1 MRQSSLRE
9 VGLNCTRTE
18 LVLLGAMALLS
29 TGQPVL
35 ESQSAPKTLSAASAP
50 VIRTMRAQLFLN
62 KKGAWSNDVLAAGAA
77 DLRNSGAGPDAS
89 NTTLVVV
96 EVGGQAGANYTGS
109 LGTGT
114 KYSVRLVAR
123 EGRDKT
129 LLDQTQRIPVL
140 DARGTVHLPFLLRQG
155 GCSAVVLRA
164 SIVGAVASKPVERTL
179 TFTCGE

>member
-1 MRQSSLRE
+1 MRQSRLRE
-9 VGLNCTRTE
+9 VGLKCTRSE
-18 LVLLGAMALLS
+18 LVLLGALTLLS

-35 ESQSAPKTLSAASAP
+35 ESQAAPKTASANAP

-62 KKGAWSNDVLAAGAA
+62 KKGAWSGDVLAAGAP

-89 NTTLVVV
+89 NATLVIV
-96 EVGGQAGANYTGS
+96 EVAGEAGANYTGS

-129 LLDQTQRIPVL
+129 ILDQTQRIPVP

-155 GCSAVVLRA
+155 GCSAIVLRA
-164 SIVGAVASKPVERTL
+164 SIVGAVAGKPVERTL
-179 TFTCGE
+179 AFTCGE